1 MTLIYLFDIAEEITN
16 SQNTDNHL
24 QYGSIRNK
32 LRTRLHEAA
41 LSGEL
46 VCYDS
51 CGKYKPKLHD
61 TPAAISTTKEA
72 INAYFKASES
82 PYRYN
87 SILVMDNTKTGINK
101 LRDDDFLAWRKEEP
115 DINLENMKK
124 EDVYNSL
131 SKREE
136 RLNKTTLNKTTKLWV
151 SGFDGW
157 VKHTKLYT
165 GKKGRKGG

>member
-1 MTLIYLFDIAEEITN
+1 
-16 SQNTDNHL
+16 
-24 QYGSIRNK
+24 
-32 LRTRLHEAA
+32 
-41 LSGEL
+41 
-46 VCYDS
+46 
-51 CGKYKPKLHD
+51 
-61 TPAAISTTKEA
+61 
-72 INAYFKASES
+72 
-82 PYRYN
+82 
-87 SILVMDNTKTGINK
+87 MDNTKTGINK